1 MEKTKVLQLLI
12 GLILIFLVWLLVF
25 LGTSFF
31 NGMTGRAI
39 SEYSYTKAVCNST
52 NYCEDYEIVC
62 DGKEVISMTFT
73 GFSIQNPS
81 DWVDPR
87 SKEIVENTC

>member
-1 MEKTKVLQLLI
+1 MKKKVIFYFIML
-12 GLILIFLVWLLVF
+12 LIFLILLFSVISYYSN
-25 LGTSFF
+25 L
-31 NGMTGRAI
+31 TGKI
-39 SEYSYTKAVCNST
+39 VEDINSYSYTKAVCNNS